1 MLCTHSMNT
10 VLKRLKIRVLRETI
24 VETIVETRIDADVD

>member
-10 VLKRLKIRVLRETI
+10 VLKRLKIRVLRETV
-24 VETIVETRIDADVD
+24 VEIPRIDADVD